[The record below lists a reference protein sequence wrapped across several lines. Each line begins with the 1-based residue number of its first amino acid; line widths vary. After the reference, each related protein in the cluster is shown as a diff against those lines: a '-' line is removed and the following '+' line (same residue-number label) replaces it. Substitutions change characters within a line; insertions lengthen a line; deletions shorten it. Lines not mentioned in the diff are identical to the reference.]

1 MKKLNHLIIKDQEIQ
16 LIKDIN
22 LEFYNYY
29 YKQQIINKNKIV
41 KELVY

>member
-1 MKKLNHLIIKDQEIQ
+1 MKKLNHLIIKD
-16 LIKDIN
+16 

-29 YKQQIINKNKIV
+29 YKYQIINKNKIV